1 MESSIL
7 LVVIEDHNKTTII
20 YLDLKIL
27 SKMTIVLDTEEIITT
42 IARAQE
48 EAAKKMTVV
57 DNNHG
62 EVDTKI
68 KVEIAGIGEIIISD
82 A

>member
-1 MESSIL
+1 
-7 LVVIEDHNKTTII
+7 
-20 YLDLKIL
+20 
-27 SKMTIVLDTEEIITT
+27 MTIVLDIEETITT

-48 EAAKKMTVV
+48 EAAKKMMVV
-57 DNNHG
+57 DSNHG

-68 KVEIAGIGEIIISD
+68 KVEIADIGEIIISD